1 MIEKKSRAKNGHG
14 YTYPYHNGFR
24 TVIRAQGRVITAMGR
39 SRTESRNKAKEK
51 IKKLTPYNTGKN
63 AMGGKTTLGDFLP
76 AWLMG
81 EHRHSIT
88 NSTLE
93 RYMSLADHH
102 IIPLLGKWPLQ
113 EITKYHVNEMLSA
126 MSERGQSAR
135 SQRQARAVL
144 SVALNA
150 AVVNELIT
158 LNPATHSRKIR
169 VNNFEF
175 TPLTGQEAQTAL
187 DSTKGDFLH
196 LRWRLALLYGL
207 RQGEV
212 LGLRWRDIDFTISA
226 MKVVHQVQT
235 INGKRVFT
243 ELKTTSS
250 RRTLPLDGESLALF
264 RSHKVEVLKRKLF
277 AGAKWEDHDL
287 VFPNATGSP
296 MQSRWDNTL
305 WGRMLKNAKIPHRR
319 LHDARHTSAT
329 LLYEKGHDIE
339 VIRRFLGHSSVE
351 LTSKTYIHNSDRPLR
366 EVALNIG
373 NLG

>member
-1 MIEKKSRAKNGHG
+1 MTTKKSRAKNGHG
-14 YTYPYHNGFR
+14 YTYPYRNGFR
-24 TVIRAQGRVITAMGR
+24 TVIRTQGRVITAMGR

-51 IKKLTPYNTGKN
+51 VKKLTPYNTGKN

-93 RYMSLADHH
+93 RYVSLADHH

-126 MSERGQSAR
+126 MADRGQSAR

-150 AVVNELIT
+150 AVENELIT

-169 VNNFEF
+169 VNTFEF
-175 TPLTGQEAQTAL
+175 TPLTGQEVARVL
-187 DSTKGDFLH
+187 ESTKGDFLH

-212 LGLRWRDIDFTISA
+212 LGLRWKDIDFTIGA
-226 MKVVHQVQT
+226 MKVGSQVQT
-235 INGKRVFT
+235 IDGKRVFT
-243 ELKTTSS
+243 ELKTASS

-264 RSHKVEVLKRKLF
+264 RSHKVEVLKRKLL
-277 AGAKWEDHDL
+277 AGSTWQENDL

-305 WGRMLKNAKIPHRR
+305 WGRMLKKAKIPHRR

-351 LTSKTYIHNSDRPLR
+351 LTSRTYIHNSDRPLR